1 MTENWGAALQIR
13 NENSKYGRAVSLSRV
28 LGEGAREEQ
37 GAVLHPASPAPD
49 SPPFTHERLPLLVIL
64 WLSISNPPLYKDIS
78 TELGSVLK
86 VLNPMTYTET
96 RFLRWGDLPLH
107 APSPK
112 LLGPT
117 SVDSPR
123 QSASI
128 PDLSCAS
135 PGLPP
140 PRLPQ
145 IRTHPLLHLHSCL
158 HYTC

>member
-96 RFLRWGDLPLH
+96 RFLRWGDCPYTPPPPSSWAPPVWTHPGSLP
-107 APSPK
+107 PSP
-112 LLGPT
+112 T
-117 SVDSPR
+117 SPV
-123 QSASI
+123 
-128 PDLSCAS
+128 
-135 PGLPP
+135 
-140 PRLPQ
+140 
-145 IRTHPLLHLHSCL
+145 PLLACL
-158 HYTC
+158 LPACLR